1 MNLFTRPMK
10 LLTAVV
16 LEQTSDAVVKSL
28 LALGVLDFVYIN
40 KLDSG
45 QMEKLSF
52 RQSSVSR
59 STLQDMRHR
68 VEALLR
74 QGHLA
79 VPTSDV
85 LNVQNLER
93 PQLEAFSKTLD
104 DLTANLLSLKE
115 KQKES
120 NQMVMGLEEMQ
131 RYIKEDKGE
140 YLDLRVGQ
148 VTKGRSEDL
157 KDKIA
162 SFGGLLESVA
172 NTDLL
177 ISLTLRRDVGQVDPL
192 LEKFGWMESSDV
204 QLQQQAVS
212 MIKEQLKKEHQ
223 AALSDREQI
232 EKEVDAMVASQQT
245 QLFAIWANLRLNEL
259 SDQIR
264 SYFAYT
270 RNTTLFSGWVPSD
283 QAEVVEQAISQAS
296 DGQCVVEWTEAR
308 QVPRGEVPVAVSSP
322 KMLAPFQRM
331 VNNYSTPEYGTV
343 NPTIF
348 VMVAYLCMF
357 GLMFADV
364 GQGLVLML
372 VGLLGKYGYKKN
384 PLKKDGMIS
393 RNLTELLI
401 YLGLSAMIFGALFGS
416 YFGLELLPALWF
428 NYEAVVAGHA
438 GDGSLITDV
447 YGILGLTVK
456 FGIIIIYTG
465 LVLNWINLF
474 RKKSYL
480 QLTLDKNGL
489 LGGILFAIGLY
500 MGFAFVESDYSS
512 FPSDPWIAPVITI
525 LLILL
530 LIRGFLAYYLSVKQ
544 GGQRHDLGAVTM
556 DAVMEWFVDILEIFT
571 GYLSN
576 TLSFMRVAGLGIA
589 HAALM
594 QSFKELSSLAD
605 GFGGVM
611 IFILGNIL
619 VIVLEG
625 LSSGIQSLRLNYY
638 EFFSRYF
645 TGKGVA
651 YQPVG
656 LKSAPSEQR

>member
-16 LEQTSDAVVKSL
+16 LEQTSDRVVKSL
-28 LALGVLDFVYIN
+28 LRLGVLDFVHIN
-40 KLDSG
+40 KLDPG

-59 STLQDMRHR
+59 SALQDMRHR
-68 VEALLR
+68 VEALLK
-74 QGHLA
+74 QGHIT
-79 VPTSDV
+79 VPTSEV
-85 LNVQNLER
+85 LDVQNLEK
-93 PQLEAFSKTLD
+93 PQLEAFKKTLD
-104 DLTANLLSLKE
+104 DLTASLLSLKE

-148 VTKGRSEDL
+148 ITKGRSEDL
-157 KDKIA
+157 KEKIA
-162 SFGGLLESVA
+162 AFGGLLESVE
-172 NTDLL
+172 NTDLW

-204 QLQQQAVS
+204 QLQQQAIS
-212 MIKEQLKKEHQ
+212 MIKDQLGKEHD
-223 AALSDREQI
+223 AALAEREKI
-232 EKEVDAMVASQQT
+232 EKAVDEMVSSQQA

-270 RNTTLFSGWVPSD
+270 RNTTLFSGWVPTD
-283 QAEVVEQAISQAS
+283 QAEVVEQAIIQAS
-296 DGQCVVEWTEAR
+296 EGQCVIEWTDAR
-308 QVPRGEVPVAVSSP
+308 QVPRNEVPVAVSSP
-322 KMLAPFQRM
+322 KILAPFQRM
-331 VNNYSTPEYGTV
+331 VNNYSTPEYGSV

-348 VMVAYLCMF
+348 VMIAYLCMF

-364 GQGLVLML
+364 GQGLVLLL
-372 VGLLGKYGYKKN
+372 VALLGKYGYKKN

-393 RNLTELLI
+393 RNLTDLLI
-401 YLGLSAMIFGALFGS
+401 YLGISAMIFGALFGS
-416 YFGLELLPALWF
+416 YFGLSLFPAIWF
-428 NYEAVVAGHA
+428 NYEAVVAGHG

-447 YGILGLTVK
+447 YDILGLTVK
-456 FGIIIIYTG
+456 FGIIVIYTG

-489 LGGILFAIGLY
+489 LGGVLFGTGLY
-500 MGFAFVESDYSS
+500 MGFAFVESGYQS
-512 FPSDPWIAPVITI
+512 FPSDPWIAPV
-525 LLILL
+525 LAVSLFLL
-530 LIRGFLAYYLSVKQ
+530 LIRGFLAYYISVKQ
-544 GGQRHDLGAVTM
+544 GGKRHDLGTVTM
-556 DAVMEWFVDILEIFT
+556 DAILEWFIDILEIFT

-589 HAALM
+589 HASLM
-594 QSFKELSSLAD
+594 QAFKELSSLVD
-605 GFGGVM
+605 GFGGVV

-656 LKSAPSEQR
+656 LKNSSSEQR

>member
-1 MNLFTRPMK
+1 
-10 LLTAVV
+10 
-16 LEQTSDAVVKSL
+16 
-28 LALGVLDFVYIN
+28 
-40 KLDSG
+40 
-45 QMEKLSF
+45 MEKLSF

-59 STLQDMRHR
+59 SALQDMRHR
-68 VEALLR
+68 VEALLK
-74 QGHLA
+74 QGHIT
-79 VPTSDV
+79 VPTSEV
-85 LNVQNLER
+85 LDVQNLEK
-93 PQLEAFSKTLD
+93 PQLEAFKKTLD
-104 DLTANLLSLKE
+104 DLTASLLSLKE

-148 VTKGRSEDL
+148 ITKGRSEDL
-157 KDKIA
+157 KEKIA
-162 SFGGLLESVA
+162 AFGGLLESVE
-172 NTDLL
+172 NTDLW

-204 QLQQQAVS
+204 QLQQQAIS
-212 MIKEQLKKEHQ
+212 MIKDQLGKEHD
-223 AALSDREQI
+223 AALAEREKI
-232 EKEVDAMVASQQT
+232 EKAVDEMVSSQQA

-270 RNTTLFSGWVPSD
+270 RNTTLFSGWVPTD
-283 QAEVVEQAISQAS
+283 QAEVVEQAIIQAS
-296 DGQCVVEWTEAR
+296 EGQCVIEWTDAR
-308 QVPRGEVPVAVSSP
+308 QVPRNEVPVAVSSP
-322 KMLAPFQRM
+322 KILAPFQRM
-331 VNNYSTPEYGTV
+331 VNNYSTPEYGSV

-348 VMVAYLCMF
+348 VMIAYLCMF

-364 GQGLVLML
+364 GQGLVLLL
-372 VGLLGKYGYKKN
+372 VALLGKYGYKKN

-393 RNLTELLI
+393 RNLTDLLI
-401 YLGLSAMIFGALFGS
+401 YLGISAMIFGALFGS
-416 YFGLELLPALWF
+416 YFGLSLFPAIWF
-428 NYEAVVAGHA
+428 NYEAVVAGHG

-447 YGILGLTVK
+447 YDILGLTVK
-456 FGIIIIYTG
+456 FGIIVIYTG

-489 LGGILFAIGLY
+489 LGGVLFGTGLY
-500 MGFAFVESDYSS
+500 MGFAFVESGYQS
-512 FPSDPWIAPVITI
+512 FPSDPWIAPV
-525 LLILL
+525 LAVSLFLL
-530 LIRGFLAYYLSVKQ
+530 LIRGFLAYYISVKQ
-544 GGQRHDLGAVTM
+544 GGKRHDLGTVTM
-556 DAVMEWFVDILEIFT
+556 DAILEWFIDILEIFT

-589 HAALM
+589 HASLM
-594 QSFKELSSLAD
+594 QAFKELSSLVD
-605 GFGGVM
+605 GFGGVV

-619 VIVLEG
+619 VIVLEV

-656 LKSAPSEQR
+656 LKNSSSEQR

>member
-1 MNLFTRPMK
+1 
-10 LLTAVV
+10 
-16 LEQTSDAVVKSL
+16 
-28 LALGVLDFVYIN
+28 
-40 KLDSG
+40 
-45 QMEKLSF
+45 
-52 RQSSVSR
+52 
-59 STLQDMRHR
+59 
-68 VEALLR
+68 
-74 QGHLA
+74 
-79 VPTSDV
+79 
-85 LNVQNLER
+85 
-93 PQLEAFSKTLD
+93 
-104 DLTANLLSLKE
+104 
-115 KQKES
+115 
-120 NQMVMGLEEMQ
+120 MVMGLEEMQ

-148 VTKGRSEDL
+148 ITKGRSEDL
-157 KDKIA
+157 KEKIA
-162 SFGGLLESVA
+162 AFGGLLESVE
-172 NTDLL
+172 NTDLW

-204 QLQQQAVS
+204 QLQQQAIS
-212 MIKEQLKKEHQ
+212 MIKDQLGKEHD
-223 AALSDREQI
+223 AALAEREKI
-232 EKEVDAMVASQQT
+232 EKAVDEMVSSQQA

-270 RNTTLFSGWVPSD
+270 RNTTLFSGWVPTD
-283 QAEVVEQAISQAS
+283 QAEVVEQAIIQAS
-296 DGQCVVEWTEAR
+296 EGQCVIEWTDAR
-308 QVPRGEVPVAVSSP
+308 QVPRNEVPVAVSSP
-322 KMLAPFQRM
+322 KILAPFQRM
-331 VNNYSTPEYGTV
+331 VNNYSTPEYGSV

-348 VMVAYLCMF
+348 VMIAYLCMF

-364 GQGLVLML
+364 GQGLVLLL
-372 VGLLGKYGYKKN
+372 VALLGKYGYKKN

-393 RNLTELLI
+393 RNLTDLLI
-401 YLGLSAMIFGALFGS
+401 YLGISAMIFGALFGS
-416 YFGLELLPALWF
+416 YFGLSLFPAIWF
-428 NYEAVVAGHA
+428 NYEAVVAGHG

-447 YGILGLTVK
+447 YDILGLTVK
-456 FGIIIIYTG
+456 FGIIVIYTG

-489 LGGILFAIGLY
+489 LGGVLFGTGLY
-500 MGFAFVESDYSS
+500 MGFAFVESGYQS
-512 FPSDPWIAPVITI
+512 FPSDPWIAPV
-525 LLILL
+525 LAVSLFLL
-530 LIRGFLAYYLSVKQ
+530 LIRGFLAYYISVKQ
-544 GGQRHDLGAVTM
+544 GGKRHDLGTVTM
-556 DAVMEWFVDILEIFT
+556 DAILEWFIDILEIFT

-589 HAALM
+589 HASLM
-594 QSFKELSSLAD
+594 QAFKELSSLVD
-605 GFGGVM
+605 GFGGVV

-656 LKSAPSEQR
+656 LKNSSSEQR

>member
-1 MNLFTRPMK
+1 
-10 LLTAVV
+10 
-16 LEQTSDAVVKSL
+16 
-28 LALGVLDFVYIN
+28 
-40 KLDSG
+40 
-45 QMEKLSF
+45 
-52 RQSSVSR
+52 
-59 STLQDMRHR
+59 MRHR
-68 VEALLR
+68 VEALLK
-74 QGHLA
+74 QGHIT
-79 VPTSDV
+79 VPTSEV
-85 LNVQNLER
+85 LDVQNLEK
-93 PQLEAFSKTLD
+93 PQLEAFKKTLD
-104 DLTANLLSLKE
+104 DLTASLLSLKE

-148 VTKGRSEDL
+148 ITKGRSEDL
-157 KDKIA
+157 KEKIA
-162 SFGGLLESVA
+162 AFGGLLESVE
-172 NTDLL
+172 NTDLW

-204 QLQQQAVS
+204 QLQQQAIS
-212 MIKEQLKKEHQ
+212 MIKDQLGKEHD
-223 AALSDREQI
+223 AALAEREKI
-232 EKEVDAMVASQQT
+232 EKAVDEMVSSQQA

-270 RNTTLFSGWVPSD
+270 RNTTLFSGWVPTD
-283 QAEVVEQAISQAS
+283 QAEVVEQAIIQAS
-296 DGQCVVEWTEAR
+296 EGQCVIEWTDAR
-308 QVPRGEVPVAVSSP
+308 QVPRNEVPVAVSSP
-322 KMLAPFQRM
+322 KILAPFQRM
-331 VNNYSTPEYGTV
+331 VNNYSTPEYGSV

-348 VMVAYLCMF
+348 VMIAYLCMF

-364 GQGLVLML
+364 GQGLVLLL
-372 VGLLGKYGYKKN
+372 VALLGKYGYKKN

-393 RNLTELLI
+393 RNLTDLLI
-401 YLGLSAMIFGALFGS
+401 YLGISAMIFGALFGS
-416 YFGLELLPALWF
+416 YFGLSLFPAIWF
-428 NYEAVVAGHA
+428 NYEAVVAGHG

-447 YGILGLTVK
+447 YDILGLTVK
-456 FGIIIIYTG
+456 FGIIVIYTG

-489 LGGILFAIGLY
+489 LGGVLFGTGLY
-500 MGFAFVESDYSS
+500 MGFAFVESGYQS
-512 FPSDPWIAPVITI
+512 FPSDPWIAPV
-525 LLILL
+525 LAVSLFLL
-530 LIRGFLAYYLSVKQ
+530 LIRGFLAYYISVKQ
-544 GGQRHDLGAVTM
+544 GGKRHDLGTVTM
-556 DAVMEWFVDILEIFT
+556 DAILEWFIDILEIFT

-589 HAALM
+589 HASLM
-594 QSFKELSSLAD
+594 QAFKELSSLVD
-605 GFGGVM
+605 GFGGVV

-656 LKSAPSEQR
+656 LKNSSSEQR

>member
-1 MNLFTRPMK
+1 MK

-16 LEQTSDAVVKSL
+16 LEQTSDRVVKSL
-28 LALGVLDFVYIN
+28 LRLGVLDFVHIN
-40 KLDSG
+40 KLDPG

-59 STLQDMRHR
+59 SALQDMRHR
-68 VEALLR
+68 VEALLK
-74 QGHLA
+74 QGHIT
-79 VPTSDV
+79 VPTSEV
-85 LNVQNLER
+85 LDVQNLEK
-93 PQLEAFSKTLD
+93 PQLEAFKKTLD
-104 DLTANLLSLKE
+104 DLTASLLSLKE

-148 VTKGRSEDL
+148 ITKGRSEDL
-157 KDKIA
+157 KEKIA
-162 SFGGLLESVA
+162 AFGGLLESVE
-172 NTDLL
+172 NTDLW

-204 QLQQQAVS
+204 QLQQQAIS
-212 MIKEQLKKEHQ
+212 MIKDQLGKEHD
-223 AALSDREQI
+223 AALAEREKI
-232 EKEVDAMVASQQT
+232 EKAVDEMVSSQQA

-270 RNTTLFSGWVPSD
+270 RNTTLFSGWVPTD
-283 QAEVVEQAISQAS
+283 QAEVVEQAIIQAS
-296 DGQCVVEWTEAR
+296 EGQCVIEWTDAR
-308 QVPRGEVPVAVSSP
+308 QVPRNEVPVAVSSP
-322 KMLAPFQRM
+322 KILAPFQRM
-331 VNNYSTPEYGTV
+331 VNNYSTPEYGSV

-348 VMVAYLCMF
+348 VMIAYLCMF

-364 GQGLVLML
+364 GQGLVLLL
-372 VGLLGKYGYKKN
+372 VALLGKYGYKKN

-393 RNLTELLI
+393 RNLTDLLI
-401 YLGLSAMIFGALFGS
+401 YLGISAMIFGALFGS
-416 YFGLELLPALWF
+416 YFGLSLFPAIWF
-428 NYEAVVAGHA
+428 NYEAVVAGHG

-447 YGILGLTVK
+447 YDILGLTVK
-456 FGIIIIYTG
+456 FGIIVIYTG

-489 LGGILFAIGLY
+489 LGGVLFGTGLY
-500 MGFAFVESDYSS
+500 MGFAFVESGYQS
-512 FPSDPWIAPVITI
+512 FPSDPWIAPV
-525 LLILL
+525 LAVSLFLL
-530 LIRGFLAYYLSVKQ
+530 LIRGFLAYYISVKQ
-544 GGQRHDLGAVTM
+544 GGKRHDLGTVTM
-556 DAVMEWFVDILEIFT
+556 DAILEWFIDILEIFT

-589 HAALM
+589 HASLM
-594 QSFKELSSLAD
+594 QAFKELSSLVD
-605 GFGGVM
+605 GFGGVV

-656 LKSAPSEQR
+656 LKNSSSEQR

>member
-28 LALGVLDFVYIN
+28 LELGVLDFVHMN
-40 KLDSG
+40 KLDPS

-59 STLQDMRHR
+59 SALQDMRHR
-68 VEALLR
+68 VEALLK
-74 QGHLA
+74 QGHIA
-79 VPTSDV
+79 IPSSEV
-85 LNVQNLER
+85 LNVQNLEK
-93 PQLEAFSKTLD
+93 PQLEAYAHMLD

-120 NQMVMGLEEMQ
+120 SQQVMGLEEIE

-148 VTKGRSEDL
+148 VTKGKSENL
-157 KDKIA
+157 KEKIA
-162 SFGGLLESVA
+162 SFGGLLEPISD
-172 NTDLL
+172 TDLF
-177 ISLTLRRDVGQVDPL
+177 ISLTLRRDVSQVDPL
-192 LEKFGWMESSDV
+192 LDKFGWIESSDV
-204 QLQQQAVS
+204 HLQQRAVSLIKDQLQ
-212 MIKEQLKKEHQ
+212 KELQL
-223 AALSDREQI
+223 ALSEREQV
-232 EKEVDAMVASQQT
+232 EKAVDAMVASQQT

-270 RNTTLFSGWVPSD
+270 RNTTLFSGWVPTDQSD
-283 QAEVVEQAISQAS
+283 LVAKAITKAS
-296 DGQCVVEWTEAR
+296 SGQCVIEWTDAR
-308 QVPRGEVPVAVSSP
+308 QLPRKDVPVAVTSP
-322 KMLAPFQRM
+322 KLLQPFQRI

-364 GQGLVLML
+364 GQGFVLLL
-372 VGLLGKYGYKKN
+372 VGLLGKYGYKKH

-393 RNLTELLI
+393 RNLTELLV
-401 YLGLSAMIFGALFGS
+401 YLGLSSMVFGALFGS
-416 YFGLELLPALWF
+416 YFGLSLFPALWF

-438 GDGSLITDV
+438 EGSLITDV
-447 YGILGLTVK
+447 YGILGLTIK

-474 RKKSYL
+474 RKKAYL
-480 QLTLDKNGL
+480 ELTLDKNGI
-489 LGGILFAIGLY
+489 LGGVLFGTGLY
-500 MGFAFVESDYSS
+500 MGFAFVKSGYRS
-512 FPSDPWIAPVITI
+512 FPQDAWIAPLITLCLV
-525 LLILL
+525 LLFV
-530 LIRGFLAYYLSVKQ
+530 RGYLAYFLSLKR
-544 GGQRHDLGAVTM
+544 GGKRHDLSSVTM

-589 HAALM
+589 HASLM
-594 QSFKELSSLAD
+594 ESFKELSGLVD
-605 GFGGVM
+605 GFGGVV

-656 LKSAPSEQR
+656 LKSVPSEQR

>member
-1 MNLFTRPMK
+1 
-10 LLTAVV
+10 
-16 LEQTSDAVVKSL
+16 
-28 LALGVLDFVYIN
+28 
-40 KLDSG
+40 
-45 QMEKLSF
+45 
-52 RQSSVSR
+52 
-59 STLQDMRHR
+59 
-68 VEALLR
+68 
-74 QGHLA
+74 
-79 VPTSDV
+79 
-85 LNVQNLER
+85 
-93 PQLEAFSKTLD
+93 
-104 DLTANLLSLKE
+104 
-115 KQKES
+115 
-120 NQMVMGLEEMQ
+120 
-131 RYIKEDKGE
+131 
-140 YLDLRVGQ
+140 
-148 VTKGRSEDL
+148 
-157 KDKIA
+157 
-162 SFGGLLESVA
+162 
-172 NTDLL
+172 
-177 ISLTLRRDVGQVDPL
+177 
-192 LEKFGWMESSDV
+192 
-204 QLQQQAVS
+204 
-212 MIKEQLKKEHQ
+212 MI
-223 AALSDREQI
+223 
-232 EKEVDAMVASQQT
+232 
-245 QLFAIWANLRLNEL
+245 
-259 SDQIR
+259 
-264 SYFAYT
+264 
-270 RNTTLFSGWVPSD
+270 
-283 QAEVVEQAISQAS
+283 
-296 DGQCVVEWTEAR
+296 
-308 QVPRGEVPVAVSSP
+308 
-322 KMLAPFQRM
+322 
-331 VNNYSTPEYGTV
+331 
-343 NPTIF
+343 
-348 VMVAYLCMF
+348 AYLCMF

-393 RNLTELLI
+393 RNLTDLLI

-447 YGILGLTVK
+447 YGILGLTIK

-489 LGGILFAIGLY
+489 LGGILFGIGLY
-500 MGFAFVESDYSS
+500 MGFAFVESGYRS

-525 LLILL
+525 LLVLL
-530 LIRGFLAYYLSVKQ
+530 FLRGFLAYYISVKQ
-544 GGQRHDLGAVTM
+544 GGERHDLGAVTM
-556 DAVMEWFVDILEIFT
+556 DVVMEWFVDILEIFT

-651 YQPVG
+651 YQPLG
-656 LKSAPSEQR
+656 LKSVPSEQR

>member
-1 MNLFTRPMK
+1 
-10 LLTAVV
+10 
-16 LEQTSDAVVKSL
+16 
-28 LALGVLDFVYIN
+28 
-40 KLDSG
+40 
-45 QMEKLSF
+45 MEKLSF

-59 STLQDMRHR
+59 SALQDMRHR
-68 VEALLR
+68 VEALLK
-74 QGHLA
+74 QGHIT
-79 VPTSDV
+79 VPTSEV
-85 LNVQNLER
+85 LDVQNLEK
-93 PQLEAFSKTLD
+93 PQLEAFKKTLD
-104 DLTANLLSLKE
+104 DLTASLLSLKE

-148 VTKGRSEDL
+148 ITKGRSEDL
-157 KDKIA
+157 KEKIA
-162 SFGGLLESVA
+162 AFGGLLESVE
-172 NTDLL
+172 NTDLW

-204 QLQQQAVS
+204 QLQQQAIS
-212 MIKEQLKKEHQ
+212 MIKDQLGKEHD
-223 AALSDREQI
+223 AALAEREKI
-232 EKEVDAMVASQQT
+232 EKAVDEMVSSQQA

-270 RNTTLFSGWVPSD
+270 RNTTLFSGWVPTD
-283 QAEVVEQAISQAS
+283 QAEVVEQAIIQAS
-296 DGQCVVEWTEAR
+296 EGQCVIEWTDAR
-308 QVPRGEVPVAVSSP
+308 QVPRNEVPVAVSSP
-322 KMLAPFQRM
+322 KILAPFQRM
-331 VNNYSTPEYGTV
+331 VNNYSTPEYGSV

-348 VMVAYLCMF
+348 VMIAYLCMF

-364 GQGLVLML
+364 GQGLVLLL
-372 VGLLGKYGYKKN
+372 VALLGKYGYKKN

-393 RNLTELLI
+393 RNLTDLLI
-401 YLGLSAMIFGALFGS
+401 YLGISAMIFGALFGS
-416 YFGLELLPALWF
+416 YFGLSLFPAIWF
-428 NYEAVVAGHA
+428 NYEAVVAGHG

-447 YGILGLTVK
+447 YDILGLTVK
-456 FGIIIIYTG
+456 FGIIVIYTG

-489 LGGILFAIGLY
+489 LGGVLFGTGLY
-500 MGFAFVESDYSS
+500 MGFAFVESGYQS
-512 FPSDPWIAPVITI
+512 FPSDPWIAPV
-525 LLILL
+525 LAVSLFLL
-530 LIRGFLAYYLSVKQ
+530 LIRGFLAYYISVKQ
-544 GGQRHDLGAVTM
+544 GGKRHDLGTVTM
-556 DAVMEWFVDILEIFT
+556 DAILEWFIDILEIFT

-589 HAALM
+589 HASLM
-594 QSFKELSSLAD
+594 QAFKELSSLVD
-605 GFGGVM
+605 GFGGVV

-656 LKSAPSEQR
+656 LKNSSSEQR